1 MEIIDKWIYIV
12 LILLF
17 TNDNYVNETIR
28 RSRGN
33 DDNQNR
39 YDIRKVIHDENEKKK
54 NRREE
59 TKRTKKKPSILH
71 SHVGI
76 VDYWSVALPRA
87 YQTREFRSQE
97 TRKVLANGLRRR
109 L

>member
-54 NRREE
+54 TGERKQNEL
-59 TKRTKKKPSILH
+59 KKNLVFCIP
-71 SHVGI
+71 
-76 VDYWSVALPRA
+76 
-87 YQTREFRSQE
+87 T
-97 TRKVLANGLRRR
+97 
-109 L
+109 

>member
-39 YDIRKVIHDENEKKK
+39 YDIRKVIHDENEKKTGERK
-54 NRREE
+54 QNEL
-59 TKRTKKKPSILH
+59 KKKPSILH